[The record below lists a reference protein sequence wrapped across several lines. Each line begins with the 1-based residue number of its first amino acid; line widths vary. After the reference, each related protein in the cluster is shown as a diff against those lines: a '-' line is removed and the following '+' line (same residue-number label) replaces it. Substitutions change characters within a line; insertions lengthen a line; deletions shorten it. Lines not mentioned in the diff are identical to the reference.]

1 LLSSG
6 NFGIGTATPADLL
19 HVNGNARANQFN
31 TVNGIFNTTAAA
43 TNMSFNTNGTNRMTL
58 LSGGNFGIGTATPAD
73 LLHVNGN
80 ARATQFSSTNGTFNT
95 IGATNLSL
103 GTNGTTKMTLLNS
116 NGFLGVNTATPAYQ
130 LDVNGTVNATGFLLN
145 GAAFTGS
152 QWTAATG
159 GINYAGGSVGIGIAS
174 PFAKLHVKGT
184 LPEKGLYVETNNSW
198 IAYSDGNNYFRGN
211 TFLADTNGA
220 DEKVGIGTNTPS
232 QKLEVAGALYVN
244 GNAGSSLT
252 SAEGVIF
259 RNSAASNSTGQWKL
273 GIGTPGNYDNYFVG
287 HMPNN
292 SRWLLVFPS
301 GEAVF
306 PAGAKIAEDMIFSPA
321 QHNNSFLRF
330 NSTDKSVDLQAWQ
343 TALKF
348 NVNSLEVA
356 RITPTGLGIGKTNPA
371 YALDVAGTI
380 NASNI
385 LVNGQPFPGGG
396 SSQWSANGNDISYS
410 AGNVGIGT
418 PSLSARLHMR
428 GTGVGTGTMAR
439 FEDNAGVARMTLTD
453 NGQLDVTSSAMKV
466 IRAMNSSGEEVF
478 VVNRNDGFLQLGNSL
493 NTSGASV
500 GIKPAEFIGEGP
512 NLNGRALHF
521 IAATSIPSGN
531 GSFVFNPANTDGTT
545 FGDKIFIHVPT
556 NHTTGAASGTSNF
569 TVFANRWTIAS
580 SGTHAGAFIGYDYQP
595 TIISLAASDKHL
607 AWRNTSG
614 SMLIGHTMLG
624 ASTTRMQVRGI
635 GSGTGLTARFE
646 DSAGN
651 ARWEWQDNGAL
662 LLAGNSGIIG
672 QVLTSNGGATAPTWM
687 TLPSTQWASG
697 AGNISYSDGNV
708 GIGTTAP
715 DAKLTVKGN
724 IHTNEVKV
732 DLLGAVAP
740 DYVFEPT
747 YDLKPLTE
755 IETYIKE
762 NKHLPEVPSAK
773 EMEKNGV
780 QLGEMNMLLLK
791 KVEELTLYSIE
802 QNKKLNEQQELIQE
816 LIKEMKQLKTDTKKT
831 KN

>member
-1 LLSSG
+1 MNPMSVFFMPRIIVLNRFPVLFIFSSLLSMATLAQVSSTNGNFTATTPSNLTLQTGATPTTRLTILNSNGNIGINTTSPADWLHVNGNVRANQLNLINGVFNTTAGTTNMSFNINGTNRMTLLAASG

-58 LSGGNFGIGTATPAD
+58 LAASGNI
-73 LLHVNGN
+73 
-80 ARATQFSSTNGTFNT
+80 
-95 IGATNLSL
+95 
-103 GTNGTTKMTLLNS
+103 
-116 NGFLGVNTATPAYQ
+116 
-130 LDVNGTVNATGFLLN
+130 
-145 GAAFTGS
+145 
-152 QWTAATG
+152 
-159 GINYAGGSVGIGIAS
+159 
-174 PFAKLHVKGT
+174 
-184 LPEKGLYVETNNSW
+184 
-198 IAYSDGNNYFRGN
+198 
-211 TFLADTNGA
+211 
-220 DEKVGIGTNTPS
+220 GIGTNAPS
-232 QKLEVAGALYVN
+232 QKLEVAGAIYAN
-244 GNAGSSLT
+244 GNASSSLT

-343 TALKF
+343 TAIKF
-348 NVNSLEVA
+348 NVNFAEVA

-385 LVNGQPFPGGG
+385 LVNGQPISGGG

-428 GTGVGTGTMAR
+428 GTGVGNGTMAR

-478 VVNRNDGFLQLGNSL
+478 VVNRNDGFLQLGNSP

-545 FGDKIFIHVPT
+545 FGDQIFIHVPT
-556 NHTTGAASGTSNF
+556 NHRTGAASGTSNF

-595 TIISLAASDKHL
+595 TIISLAASDTHL

-662 LLAGNSGIIG
+662 LLAGNSGTIG

-687 TLPSTQWASG
+687 TLPGTQWASG
-697 AGNISYSDGNV
+697 AGNISYSAGNV

-715 DAKLTVKGN
+715 DAKLAVKGT
-724 IHTNEVKV
+724 IHAQEVKV
-732 DLLGAVAP
+732 DLNVPGP
-740 DYVFEPT
+740 DYVFEPS
-747 YDLKPLTE
+747 YDLKPLAE

-802 QNKKLNEQQELIQE
+802 QNKKLNEQQELIQG
-816 LIKEMKQLKTDTKKT
+816 LIKEMQQLKTDTKKT